1 MNRRFLTALG
11 ATMVLVAGML
21 PSAALAADPDL
32 DPVSSAELARIAEKN
47 DQALYIVR
55 LNRMPVSSYRGGIAG
70 HPATSPRGK
79 GHIKTASAA
88 VQKYVKFLNAEQAKV
103 LKSLSAKTKKTYK
116 TLYNYRYSFPGFAVR
131 LTGREAALLR
141 ATRGVFSVRKS
152 EMRQIHT
159 DNSPDFL
166 GLTAPSVGLWNRLGG
181 QGRAGNGV
189 IVGVIDTGIWP
200 EHPSFSDRTLNR
212 AGQSRVVYRRP
223 AGWGGKC
230 QAGEEFRP
238 SMCNNK
244 LIGARFYVA
253 GFGAGQVW
261 EGDYL
266 SPRDGDGHG
275 THTASTAAGNA
286 NIDPSIAGNDLNV
299 GVISGI
305 APRAWVAMYKA
316 CWNSDDQGNGGCAGA
331 DLVAAIDQAVA
342 DGVDVINYSIG
353 SDSAVILT
361 DDEISFLFAADAGV
375 FASVSAGNAG
385 PGPNT
390 VGSPAVVPW
399 VTTVGASQQDRS
411 FLANAN
417 LTSTGGPGLS
427 VTGASV
433 TNAVGPAGLVDA
445 ENVPGAGQTA
455 EDAELCLGGSLD
467 PAQVSGKIV
476 LCLRGVSARVQKSQE
491 VARAGGVG
499 MILYNPSDAQEL
511 NTDNHYVPTVHV
523 NLTNGTA
530 VKDYIAAQTG
540 EQASLT
546 RGVATDTPLTGDVM
560 AAFSSRGRDR
570 AAPDIIKPDVTA
582 PGVQILAG
590 ASPTGPLG
598 LPGQLFQAIAGTSMS
613 APHVAGLGALLHQAH
628 PTWTPEQIKSA
639 LVVTGKTTVKKENG
653 TTPADPFDMGGGRVN
668 PNSAVDAGL
677 TFKADF
683 FDYLEFLCGNGNGC
697 FGGVSPVDPSDLNQP
712 SIGIAALAGSQS
724 VVRTATSVDAT
735 TKTWTSSVEGLTGIA
750 VIELPAS
757 FTIAAGASQT
767 WNVRFTRTDAAPLNA
782 WTFGAIVWT
791 DGTRTVRL
799 PVAVQP
805 VTLSAPATF
814 TASAAADS
822 GTLNWN
828 VQTGYNGTL
837 DAQGFGLVA
846 DAPTAGLFVE
856 QDPDQ
861 DISTGTFTDG
871 VVVKDFELAADGK
884 LYTAALFN
892 STTETGADLD
902 LYLFADLNGD
912 GTFAFPGELIRAS
925 GGGDSNETVEL
936 QRPLRLNTNGTVRTY
951 RLVVH
956 GWGTGGDG
964 SAFTLHEWTLPTPPA
979 PDPSTLAA
987 RAGTGDPYP
996 VTIGA
1001 TVQITAD
1008 YAGITGPGTQYR
1020 GTVEYFNQAAAR
1032 IGTTVVILNR

>member
-1 MNRRFLTALG
+1 LL
-11 ATMVLVAGML
+11 LVAGML
-21 PSAALAADPDL
+21 PSAAVAADPDL
-32 DPVSSAELARIAEKN
+32 DPVSSAELARINAKN
-47 DQALYIVR
+47 DVALYIVR

-79 GHIKTASAA
+79 GHIKTASPA
-88 VQKYVKFLNAEQAKV
+88 VQKYIAFLNAEQGKV
-103 LKSLSAKTKKTYK
+103 LARLSAKTKKTHK
-116 TLYNYRYSFPGFAVR
+116 ALYNYRYSFPGFATR
-131 LTGREAALLR
+131 LTGREAELLR
-141 ATRGVFSVRKS
+141 ATPGVFSVRVS
-152 EMRQIHT
+152 EMRKIQT
-159 DNSPDFL
+159 DNSPEFL
-166 GLTAPSVGLWNRLGG
+166 GLTTPGTGLWNQLGG
-181 QGRAGNGV
+181 QGRAGDGV

-200 EHPSFSDRTLNR
+200 EHPSFSDRALNK
-212 AGQSRVVYRRP
+212 AGHSRVVYSKPKDWR
-223 AGWGGKC
+223 GTC
-230 QAGEEFRP
+230 QAGEAFTAK
-238 SMCNNK
+238 MCNKK

-253 GFGAGQVW
+253 GFGASQVW
-261 EGDYL
+261 EGDYI

-275 THTASTAAGNA
+275 THTTSTAAGNA
-286 NIDPSIAGNDLNV
+286 NINPSIAGNDLGV

-353 SDSAVILT
+353 SDSSVILT

-385 PGPNT
+385 PDANT
-390 VGSPAVVPW
+390 VGSPASVPW

-411 FLANAN
+411 FLATAN
-417 LTSTGGPGLS
+417 LTADGGATLA

-445 ENVPGAGQTA
+445 KNVPAAGQTA
-455 EDAELCLGGSLD
+455 ADAELCLGGSLD
-467 PAQVSGKIV
+467 PAQVNGKIV
-476 LCLRGVSARVQKSQE
+476 LCLRGVNARVQKSQE

-523 NLTNGTA
+523 NLTNGSA
-530 VKDYIAAQTG
+530 VKTFIAANTG
-540 EQASLT
+540 EMASLT
-546 RGVATDTPLTGDVM
+546 RGRATDTPATGDVM
-560 AAFSSRGRDR
+560 AAFSSRGMDR

-613 APHVAGLGALLHQAH
+613 APHVAGLGALLHHAH

-639 LVVTGKTTVKKENG
+639 LVVTGKTAVKKENG

-668 PNSAVDAGL
+668 PNSAVNAGL

-697 FGGVSPVDPSDLNQP
+697 FGGVSPVDPSDLNEP

-724 VVRTATSVDAT
+724 VVRTATSVDPSSM
-735 TKTWTSSVEGLTGIA
+735 TWTSSVEGLAGIA
-750 VIELPAS
+750 VSELPAS
-757 FTIAAGASQT
+757 FTIAPGASQA
-767 WNVRFTRTDAAPLNA
+767 WNVRFTRTTAALNA

-791 DGTRTVRL
+791 AGDGRTVRL
-799 PVAVQP
+799 PAAVRP
-805 VTLSAPATF
+805 VTLSAPTTFVAT
-814 TASAAADS
+814 AAADS

-828 VQTGYNGTL
+828 VQAGYTGTL

-846 DAPTAGLFVE
+846 DAPTPAFVA

-861 DISTGTFTDG
+861 DISTGPFTSG
-871 VVVKDFELAADGK
+871 VYVKDFTLAAPGK
-884 LYTAALFN
+884 LYTAALMN

-912 GTFAFPGELIRAS
+912 NNFAFPGELIRVS

-936 QRPLRLNTNGTVRTY
+936 LRPLALNSNGTVRRY
-951 RLVVH
+951 RVVVH
-956 GWGTGGDG
+956 GWGTAGGDG
-964 SAFTLHEWTLPTPPA
+964 SAFTLHEWTLPTGPVDPP
-979 PDPSTLAA
+979 TLAA
-987 RAGTGDPYP
+987 RAGTGDPFA
-996 VTIGA
+996 VTIGD
-1001 TVQITAD
+1001 TVPITAT

-1020 GTVEYFNQAAAR
+1020 GTVEYVDQTATR

>member
-32 DPVSSAELARIAEKN
+32 DPVSSSELARIAEKN

-88 VQKYVKFLNAEQAKV
+88 VQKYVTFLDAEQAKV

-116 TLYNYRYSFPGFAVR
+116 TLYNYRYSFPGFSLR
-131 LTGREAALLR
+131 LTGREAQLLR
-141 ATRGVFSVRKS
+141 ATTGVFSVRKS

-159 DNSPDFL
+159 DNSPEFL
-166 GLTAPSVGLWNRLGG
+166 GLTAPSVGLWDRLGG
-181 QGRAGNGV
+181 QGRAGDGV

-200 EHPSFSDRTLNR
+200 EHPSFSDRTKNP
-212 AGQSRVVYRRP
+212 AGNTRVVYRRP

-275 THTASTAAGNA
+275 THTTSTAAGNA

-316 CWNSDDQGNGGCAGA
+316 CWNSDDQGSGGCAGA

-385 PGPNT
+385 PGANT

-411 FLANAN
+411 FLADAN
-417 LTSTGGPGLS
+417 LTSTSGPALL

-433 TNAVGPAGLVDA
+433 TNPVGPAGLVDA
-445 ENVPGAGQTA
+445 ENVPAAGQTA
-455 EDAELCLGGSLD
+455 EDAELCFAGSLD
-467 PAQVSGKIV
+467 PAQVSGTIV

-523 NLTNGTA
+523 NFTNGTA
-530 VKDYIAAQTG
+530 VKNYIAAQAG

-598 LPGQLFQAIAGTSMS
+598 LPGQFFQAIAGTSMS
-613 APHVAGLGALLHQAH
+613 APHVAGLGALLRQAH
-628 PTWTPEQIKSA
+628 PNWTPEQIKSA

-712 SIGIAALAGSQS
+712 SIGIAALAGSQR

-735 TKTWTSSVEGLTGIA
+735 SMTWTSSVEGLAGIT
-750 VIELPAS
+750 VSELPAS
-757 FTIAAGASQT
+757 FAIAAGASQT
-767 WNVRFTRTDAAPLNA
+767 WNVRFTRTTAPLNA

-791 DGTRTVRL
+791 AGDGRTVRL

-828 VQTGYNGTL
+828 VQAGYTGTL

-846 DAPTAGLFVE
+846 DVPTASSVA

-871 VVVKDFELAADGK
+871 VVVKNFPLATEK

-892 STTETGADLD
+892 STTEPGADLD
-902 LYLFADLNGD
+902 LYLFRDRNND
-912 GTFAFPGELIRAS
+912 GTFAFPGDLVAVS
-925 GGGDSNETVEL
+925 GGGDSNETVQL
-936 QRPLRLNTNGTVRTY
+936 LRPVAGNY

-956 GWGTGGDG
+956 GWGTAGGDG
-964 SAFTLHEWTLPTPPA
+964 SAFTLHEWTLPTGPV
-979 PDPSTLAA
+979 DPSTLAA
-987 RAGTGDPYP
+987 QAGTGDPFA
-996 VTIGA
+996 VTIGD
-1001 TVQITAD
+1001 TVTITAT

-1020 GTVEYFNQAAAR
+1020 GTVEYFDQAAAP